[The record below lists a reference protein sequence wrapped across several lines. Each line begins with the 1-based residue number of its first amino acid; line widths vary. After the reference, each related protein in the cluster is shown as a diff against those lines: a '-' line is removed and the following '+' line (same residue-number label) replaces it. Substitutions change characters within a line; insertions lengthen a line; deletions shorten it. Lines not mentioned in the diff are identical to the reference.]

1 VFLMKTLFIS
11 EAGPDTHIL
20 IIVNNS
26 LSSVGKH
33 GRIGYLCTS
42 NYFNWI
48 FSSKIKHNISETSLH
63 TYQLPINLF
72 IPATPRYHTRKHP
85 TETTG
90 EGLNLGKKEEKRAG
104 CHSCEAVHVPSLSRT
119 TWTSCT
125 GKWERQSDS
134 SHYTIRSIT
143 QPFRLFR
150 DATLFSFLVSS
161 PWMRFHS
168 MRIED

>member
-90 EGLNLGKKEEKRAG
+90 EGLNLGKKKRREQAVTRVRPCTCHLCLVRLEHLVLESEKDRAIAPITPLG
-104 CHSCEAVHVPSLSRT
+104 PLHSLFVCFVTL
-119 TWTSCT
+119 
-125 GKWERQSDS
+125 
-134 SHYTIRSIT
+134 
-143 QPFRLFR
+143 PFS
-150 DATLFSFLVSS
+150 LFSFQVRECAS
-161 PWMRFHS
+161 
-168 MRIED
+168 IQ